1 MKVLKVGLLAAVLA
15 GTWGGMYYIAEEN
28 ATAGAAF
35 EAALAEELNIPVG
48 SFNQNKVR
56 GVTALDLSGYDLT
69 DLTGLEHFQSLETL
83 NLSGNRLT
91 DVSELANLPHLKV
104 VDLSFNRLTDVP
116 ELPDTLE
123 TLDLEGN
130 DVSDLSFLPAS
141 ETLTT
146 LNLRDNDVSSL
157 EALERTPNVTHLNV
171 RGNAIESIGPLQGL
185 TGLVNVNL
193 RDNRIADFSP
203 LENLDISERLYVT
216 GNATHDYS
224 SLDGIAEQVADRD
237 FERLPDRP
245 TFSVDSGIIAPGTT
259 LSLEATDGADIFYT
273 IDGSKPSETSS
284 RYTRPIE
291 LTIGLTS
298 ELQVLANN
306 RTTTNLP
313 ALSFSRKDI
322 EQAFI
327 VRAVAYKNGVKSEPA
342 THTYLLSQNV
352 FASNLPVISL
362 STDAK
367 NLFDPIIGIYT
378 PGNLPDGPIQI
389 GQGNYFGTGQAWE
402 RPAHFDYFENGK
414 HVFAQDIGIRIHGGY
429 SRGLAQKSLRLYARS
444 EYGQS
449 QFYHRFFPNND
460 QIKYNQIVLRNAGND
475 WQGAML
481 RDAFMQELLS
491 NQSLDFLDYQPCV
504 VLLNGEYWG
513 LHNIR
518 ESYSPE
524 YFEVKYNI
532 DYTDLAILEA
542 APQHPDGMIIE
553 IGSELDIIE
562 YREMVRFAEIND
574 LNDNVSFAELERQMD
589 INNFLE
595 YIAYQAFY
603 GNLDSMVNNYSVWRK
618 KTNYIEE
625 NSTVHDGRW
634 RWLVFD
640 LDQGFAHRLPID
652 ESVSLNMFSRLTGPH
667 PEHTLFRSLIESDE
681 GKKRFVNIFNDLLN
695 GPFMTENMIKVLDEM
710 ATNIEPE
717 MTKTIERWKHIPTKK
732 SWEDSVGLMRSYAER
747 RPSIIRKQLREHFN
761 LGQDYS
767 LRVEAKEIR
776 VNSLPVNQGHLGLY
790 FEGQEISLSSEESDK
805 KIFINNKPIDEKQTV
820 ISITEDLVVTL
831 E

>member
-104 VDLSFNRLTDVP
+104 VDLSFNQLTDVP

-123 TLDLEGN
+123 TLNLEGN

-273 IDGSKPSETSS
+273 TDGSDPTPESTRYMSPITLDTS
-284 RYTRPIE
+284 
-291 LTIGLTS
+291 LTADVP
-298 ELQVLANN
+298 VLSNN
-306 RTTTNLP
+306 RMATNRTPPTFERRAAERALVIRAISVKDGATS
-313 ALSFSRKDI
+313 ALSTR
-322 EQAFI
+322 
-327 VRAVAYKNGVKSEPA
+327 
-342 THTYLLSQNV
+342 TYLLDADL
-352 FASNLPVISL
+352 FTSNLPVVSL
-362 STDAK
+362 TTDAR
-367 NLFDPIIGIYT
+367 NLFDEKIGIYT
-378 PGNLPDGPIQI
+378 PGDVPDGPLEL
-389 GQGNYFGTGQAWE
+389 GRGNFFETGREWE
-402 RPAHFDYFENGK
+402 RPAHVDYFEGGE
-414 HVFAQDIGIRIHGGY
+414 HVFGQDIGIRIHGGF

-449 QFYHRFFPNND
+449 RFYYPFFPGND
-460 QIKYNQIVLRNAGND
+460 ETEFNRLLLRNAGND

-481 RDAFMQELLS
+481 RDAFMQELLADRP
-491 NQSLDFLDYQPCV
+491 LDFQDYQPTI
-504 VLLNGEYWG
+504 VLVNGEYWG
-513 LHNIR
+513 LHNLR
-518 ESYSPE
+518 ELYSPD
-524 YFEVKYNI
+524 YFEIKYDI
-532 DYTDLAILEA
+532 DETELAILEA
-542 APQHPDGMIIE
+542 DRDMPDGFVIE
-553 IGSELDIIE
+553 TGQDADLIH
-562 YREMVRFAEIND
+562 YREMVRFAETND
-574 LNDNVSFAELERQMD
+574 LDAPEAFDELERRMD
-589 INNFLE
+589 VDNFLE
-595 YIAYQAFY
+595 YVVYQAFY
-603 GNLDSMVNNYSVWRK
+603 GNLDSMFNNYVVWRK
-618 KTNYIEE
+618 ATELTDDDVYG
-625 NSTVHDGRW
+625 HDGRW
-634 RWLVFD
+634 RWVVFD
-640 LDQGFAHRLPID
+640 LDQGFAGRLPLE
-652 ESVSLNMFSRLTGPH
+652 ESINYDMFAYLTGPG
-667 PEHTLFRSLIESDE
+667 PEHALFRSLMASTE
-681 GKKRFVNIFNDLLN
+681 GRERFVEIFNELLA
-695 GPFMTENMIKVLDEM
+695 GPFTPEAMTSKLDEV
-710 ATNIEPE
+710 ASTIAPE
-717 MTKTIERWKHIPTKK
+717 MPRQIARWGNIP
-732 SWEDSVGLMRSYAER
+732 SVDAWEAELAEMRQFAER
-747 RPSIIRKQLREHFN
+747 RPAVVRAQLNTRF
-761 LGQDYS
+761 G
-767 LRVEAKEIR
+767 
-776 VNSLPVNQGHLGLY
+776 
-790 FEGQEISLSSEESDK
+790 SE
-805 KIFINNKPIDEKQTV
+805 
-820 ISITEDLVVTL
+820 
-831 E
+831 